1 MNVRPEPSQTS
12 QDAEPA
18 PPIYFIGGAEPL
30 PEDATPAVLGFKAF
44 NLAQMA
50 AIGLNV
56 PPAFVLGTGW
66 CARQEMLTADMWNG
80 GLAHLERA
88 TGLRLGDPRKPLLLS
103 VRSGAPVSMP
113 GMMETLLNIGLSDA
127 TLPGLISMTGNPR
140 LAWDAYRRL
149 IASYGEVVAGVDSRH
164 FDADLAKV
172 QGDTEERELDFV
184 ALRDLAHLHLDT
196 YERWAA
202 APFPQPADVQLRE
215 AILAVFRSWNSEKA
229 RTYRELHGLSHA
241 MGTAVTVQRMIFGNA
256 GGMSGAGVG
265 FTRNPSDGDP
275 APWVDFLF
283 NAQGEDVV
291 SGRRSAQGHDELTAV
306 APKVWAELV
315 DATKRLERHFGDM
328 QDFEFTVQD
337 GQLYLLQTR
346 TGKRTLQAAARIA
359 LDLLDE
365 GVIDVTTACERTQGL
380 DARTLA
386 IRVVAAG
393 NGNALAPIAS
403 AATAASGVACGEIAL
418 DEARVRERKAAGRSV
433 ILVRRDAETRD
444 IAALDQADG
453 LLTQRGARTSH
464 AAVVARQLGKVCLVG
479 CDALSIRE
487 ADALIT
493 IGDLTMREGDT
504 LTLDGNEGHVYAGT
518 TEIREQIPTDLV
530 ARLNGLQGRKTTQAR
545 D

>member
-12 QDAEPA
+12 QDTKPA
-18 PPIYFIGGAEPL
+18 PPVYFIGGTEPV
-30 PEDATPAVLGFKAF
+30 PKDATPAVLGFKAF

-66 CARQEMLTADMWNG
+66 CARQAMITADMWNG
-80 GLAHLERA
+80 GLADLERA

-164 FDADLAKV
+164 FDADLARV

-229 RTYRELHGLSHA
+229 RTYRGLHGLSHA

-265 FTRNPSDGDP
+265 FTRNPSNGDP
-275 APWVDFLF
+275 APWVYFLF

-315 DATKRLERHFGDM
+315 DATKRLERDFGDM

-418 DEARVRERKAAGRSV
+418 DEARVRERKAAGCPV

-444 IAALDQADG
+444 ISALDQADG

-479 CDALSIRE
+479 CDALSIHE

-493 IGDLTMREGDT
+493 IGHLTTM
-504 LTLDGNEGHVYAGT
+504 A
-518 TEIREQIPTDLV
+518 P
-530 ARLNGLQGRKTTQAR
+530 
-545 D
+545 